1 MTLVKRRLIGRDH
14 LAVVTR
20 LLQNA
25 RLAEPDGGVW
35 EAADVQWWWRVD
47 QRPEPEGQP
56 IWFEG
61 EAPVVAVVFTRW
73 SRSIGCDLV
82 GRDADVTRHSDL
94 LWRHVGE
101 ASVNHD
107 VSMVIRDDDPVR
119 IAAAKRA
126 GFVAGA
132 EAFVIGWMDAALRP
146 SIPPLPV
153 GIRIEPH
160 DGGPHHMVKRSGG
173 QVAARL
179 AECSLYR
186 PDLDLAVR
194 DGENLAGY
202 ALFWADPVTGVGL
215 LEPMRIEDGYKG
227 RGLSKALIAEVMDRL
242 AGAGCT
248 RLKVSW
254 EPANEPAARL
264 YTGAGY
270 QPRAAAHTWTRT
282 AASPS

>member
-227 RGLSKALIAEVMDRL
+227 
-242 AGAGCT
+242 
-248 RLKVSW
+248 
-254 EPANEPAARL
+254 
-264 YTGAGY
+264 
-270 QPRAAAHTWTRT
+270 
-282 AASPS
+282 